1 MKWPMVSI
9 IIATYNSAR
18 TLDPCLSSIRSQ
30 DYPQKNIEI
39 ILVDGGST
47 DNTAIIGKKHNC
59 IILSKKGFGAE
70 AAKSF
75 GLIKAKGEIIADF
88 GSDNIIPHTK
98 WLQKTIRPFLVND
111 TIIGTYP
118 LRYTYREQDTVFNRY
133 VGLFGVNDPVPF
145 YLEKADR
152 QSVLYKEYSLAG
164 QARRRKGFWE
174 VLFNQDNLPT
184 VGANGF
190 FIRTNVLKRA
200 QINPNNYSH
209 IDVIYD
215 IVKNGYNVFAIID
228 DSIIHD
234 TADTLFSLIGKR
246 RKYMRQLYLE
256 KYSMRRYHIVRSNNI
271 HDLVLLGLF
280 ILYSITIIQ
289 PLILSVRGF
298 MIKRDVAWFV
308 HPIFCLSITLVYAE
322 SIIAHLIKRVAPK

>member
-18 TLDPCLSSIRSQ
+18 TLDACLLSIRSQ

-47 DNTAIIGKKHNC
+47 DGTVVIGKKYNC
-59 IILSKKGFGAE
+59 IVLLKKGYGAE

-75 GLIKAKGEIIADF
+75 GLVKAKGEIVADF

-98 WLQKTIRPFLVND
+98 WFQKIIRPFLVDGN
-111 TIIGTYP
+111 IIGTYP

-145 YLEKADR
+145 YMGKADR
-152 QSVLYKEYSLAG
+152 QSVLYQGYSLAG
-164 QARRRKGFWE
+164 QHRQRRGYWE
-174 VLFNQDNLPT
+174 VSFNPDNLPT

-190 FIRTNVLKRA
+190 FIKTNVLKRA
-200 QINPNNYSH
+200 QNDPESYSH

-215 IVKNGYNVFAIID
+215 VVKNGYNVFAVID
-228 DSIIHD
+228 DGIIHD
-234 TADTLFSLIGKR
+234 TADTLFSLVYKR

-256 KYSMRRYHIVRSNNI
+256 KYGMRRYHIVNTYKIR
-271 HDLVLLGLF
+271 DLVLLGLF
-280 ILYSITIIQ
+280 IVYSLTIIQ

-298 MIKRDVAWFV
+298 MMKRDVAWFV
-308 HPIFCLSITLVYAE
+308 HPVFCMCITLVYAE
-322 SIIAHLIKRVAPK
+322 SIIIYLIKRVAPK